1 MLVFVRH
8 WNARSGNAHSESTR
22 NESARSEETHSG
34 SASSDAEGGR
44 AHDIVE
50 KERLIGTYSIS
61 AERVWFTM
69 KHGIKRF
76 VVTCL
81 FAVGIFALGEK
92 VHAQSSSSGGQPQ
105 KQVTFGG
112 FGAININQHAAS
124 FNSLPGVPILLFNGA
139 TSPNAL
145 NLKNQVQ
152 FGASTGLGF
161 TIGGLADIPIA
172 DALNL
177 SLRLSYATHNATL
190 QATEDL
196 RRVGF
201 LNTRGDSV
209 TFFTGSARFNLT
221 PNLGSVGIEPLL
233 AWSPIASV
241 PNLRIFGGARVGFM
255 IQNSFS
261 QVEQLLDPV
270 SNTVWNN
277 GSIER
282 NNIPGQAIPNVQLL
296 NLTLTGGLGYEIPI
310 GQFMLA
316 PEAFYSYSLTPV
328 VSGISWNVNTIRGG
342 FSLRYVPEN
351 PPPPKEENPP
361 KKAPETIAQNTP
373 DTTTK
378 TPPQKDPPPPE
389 PPREFKKQPVFK
401 HADENPKGSL
411 NASISAFMVDSTGVE
426 VPLVRLKVEQFFAW
440 QMYPLMNYI
449 FFDQN
454 NANMPDRY
462 RLFKSKEETQ
472 NFSEQD
478 FHNVN
483 MLRVYYDVLN
493 IIGSRM
499 RSLSKAK
506 IQLVGCNNNVGL
518 EAGNIMLS
526 YRRADE
532 IRRYLIDIW
541 GVDSSRVTLQ
551 ARNLP
556 EKPTKSRDSLGIEE
570 NRRVEIYSDVWDV
583 LKPVLVND
591 TINIPEP
598 PTIRFRMNIKADD
611 GVAKSALNVNQG
623 ERSLKLFSMPG
634 KPDSTLDWNP
644 IIDWNTIADQSS
656 APSTP
661 DALKFGLDVVDKKG
675 EKANPNGSIPVELVT
690 VKKKREAGQIDKQLA
705 IYRLIL
711 FDFNSPSVG
720 ANNSRIINSFILD
733 NLKNGSKIDIT
744 GFTDK
749 LGNPD
754 VNMKLSSGRAK
765 SVADFIKWRDTQ
777 ARGVGGSRP
786 QYTNETPEGR
796 IYNRSVEVRVET
808 PVIIEGKPQEKQ

>member
-1 MLVFVRH
+1 MKHRIQWFVCSVILAFGLVAVSQ
-8 WNARSGNAHSESTR
+8 NMYAQNS
-22 NESARSEETHSG
+22 SG
-34 SASSDAEGGR
+34 STSTLKPVS
-44 AHDIVE
+44 
-50 KERLIGTYSIS
+50 
-61 AERVWFTM
+61 
-69 KHGIKRF
+69 
-76 VVTCL
+76 
-81 FAVGIFALGEK
+81 
-92 VHAQSSSSGGQPQ
+92 
-105 KQVTFGG
+105 FGG
-112 FGAININQHAAS
+112 FGAVNINQHMAS
-124 FNSLPGVPILLFNGA
+124 FNSLPGVPILLFSGL
-139 TSPNAL
+139 TSPNAIS
-145 NLKNQVQ
+145 LKNQVQ
-152 FGASTGLGF
+152 FGAATGLGF

-172 DALNL
+172 ETLNL

-196 RRVGF
+196 RNVGF
-201 LNTRGDSV
+201 LNARGDSV
-209 TFFTGSARFNLT
+209 AFFTGSARFNLT
-221 PNLGSVGIEPLL
+221 PNLGSIGIEPLL
-233 AWSPIASV
+233 AWSPIASL

-255 IQNSFS
+255 IQNSFT

-277 GSIER
+277 GTIER

-296 NLTLTGGLGYEIPI
+296 NLTLTGGLGYDIPI
-310 GQFMLA
+310 GQVVLA

-328 VSGISWNVNTIRGG
+328 VSGLAWNVNTIRGG

-351 PPPPKEENPP
+351 PPPPKEETPP
-361 KKAPETIAQNTP
+361 KKDPETIAQNTP
-373 DTTTK
+373 KDTVAK
-378 TPPQKDPPPPE
+378 EPKKDPPPPE

-454 NANMPDRY
+454 DPNMPERY
-462 RLFKSKEETQ
+462 RLFKSKEETK

-499 RSLSKAK
+499 KTLSKAK

-532 IRRYLIDIW
+532 IRRYLVDVW

-611 GVAKSALNVNQG
+611 GVAKSTLNVNQG
-623 ERSLKLFSMPG
+623 ERSLKLFSMSG

-661 DALKFGLDVVDKKG
+661 DALKFGLDVIDKKG
-675 EKANPNGSIPVELVT
+675 EKASPNGSIPVELVT

-720 ANNSRIINSFILD
+720 SNNSRIINSFILD

-808 PVIIEGKPQEKQ
+808 PVIIEGKPPEKQ

>member
-1 MLVFVRH
+1 
-8 WNARSGNAHSESTR
+8 
-22 NESARSEETHSG
+22 
-34 SASSDAEGGR
+34 
-44 AHDIVE
+44 
-50 KERLIGTYSIS
+50 
-61 AERVWFTM
+61 M
-69 KHGIKRF
+69 KHGVQCF
-76 VVTCL
+76 VFSFL
-81 FAVGIFALGEK
+81 FLSGLIVFGEK
-92 VHAQSSSSGGQPQ
+92 AHAQSSSVGASAQ
-105 KQVTFGG
+105 KTVSFGG
-112 FGAININQHAAS
+112 FGAVNINQHTAS
-124 FNSLPGVPILLFNGA
+124 FNSLPGVPILLFSGA
-139 TSPNAL
+139 TSPNAV

-152 FGASTGLGF
+152 FGAATGLGF
-161 TIGGLADIPIA
+161 TIGGLADIPIL
-172 DALNL
+172 DVLNL

-201 LNTRGDSV
+201 LNARGDSV
-209 TFFTGSARFNLT
+209 SFFTGSARFNLT

-233 AWSPIASV
+233 AWSPIASL

-255 IQNSFS
+255 IQNSFT

-277 GSIER
+277 GTIER

-296 NLTLTGGLGYEIPI
+296 NLTLTGGLGYDIPI

-328 VSGISWNVNTIRGG
+328 IGGVSWNVNTIRGG

-351 PPPPKEENPP
+351 PPPPKEETTAP
-361 KKAPETIAQNTP
+361 KKDPETIAQNTP
-373 DTTTK
+373 QDTVAK
-378 TPPQKDPPPPE
+378 EPKKDPPPPE
-389 PPREFKKQPVFK
+389 PPKEFKKQPVFK

-449 FFDQN
+449 FFEQN
-454 NANMPDRY
+454 NAGVPDRY
-462 RLFKSKEETQ
+462 RLFKSKEETK

-499 RSLSKAK
+499 RTLSNAK

-532 IRRYLIDIW
+532 IRRYLVDVW

-611 GVAKSALNVNQG
+611 GVAKSTLNVNQG
-623 ERSLKLFSMPG
+623 ERSLKLFSMSG

-675 EKANPNGSIPVELVT
+675 EKASPNGSIPVELVT
-690 VKKKREAGQIDKQLA
+690 VKKKREAGQQDKQLA

-808 PVIIEGKPQEKQ
+808 PVIIDGKPQEKQ

>member
-1 MLVFVRH
+1 MKRIRQLFV
-8 WNARSGNAHSESTR
+8 WST
-22 NESARSEETHSG
+22 ALLFG
-34 SASSDAEGGR
+34 IVPLAEP
-44 AHDIVE
+44 IP
-50 KERLIGTYSIS
+50 L
-61 AERVWFTM
+61 
-69 KHGIKRF
+69 
-76 VVTCL
+76 
-81 FAVGIFALGEK
+81 
-92 VHAQSSSSGGQPQ
+92 HAQSSSSSSSLLP
-105 KQVTFGG
+105 KPVSFGG
-112 FGAININQHAAS
+112 FAAVNINQHAAS
-124 FNSLPGVPILLFNGA
+124 FNSLPGVPILLFNGV
-139 TSPNAL
+139 TSPQAL
-145 NLKNQVQ
+145 LLKNQVL
-152 FGASTGLGF
+152 FGDATGVGF
-161 TIGGLADIPIA
+161 TIGGLADIPIL
-172 DALNL
+172 DVLNL
-177 SLRLSYATHNATL
+177 SLRVSYATHNANL

-201 LNTRGDSV
+201 LNARGDSV
-209 TFFTGSARFNLT
+209 AFFTGTGRFTLT
-221 PNLGSVGIEPLL
+221 PNLGTVGIEPLL
-233 AWSPIASV
+233 AWSPLESV
-241 PNLRIFGGARVGFM
+241 PNLRIYGGARIGFM
-255 IQNSFS
+255 IQSSFT
-261 QVEQLLDPV
+261 QVEQLVDPA
-270 SNTVWNN
+270 SNAVWNN

-282 NNIPGQAIPNVQLL
+282 NNIPGQAIPSLQPLNV
-296 NLTLTGGLGYEIPI
+296 TLTGGLGYDIPI
-310 GQFMLA
+310 GRFMLA
-316 PEAFYSYSLTPV
+316 PEAFYSYSLTPF
-328 VSGISWNVNTIRGG
+328 VSGISWNANTIRGG
-342 FSLRYVPEN
+342 FSLRYIPEP
-351 PPPPKEENPP
+351 PPPPKEEAPP
-361 KKAPETIAQNTP
+361 KKDPEPIAANTPP
-373 DTTTK
+373 DTTSQQPK
-378 TPPQKDPPPPE
+378 KEDPPPE
-389 PPREFKKQPVFK
+389 PPREFKRPPVFK
-401 HADENPKGSL
+401 HADENKKGSL

-449 FFDQN
+449 FFEQN
-454 NANMPDRY
+454 SPSVPERY
-462 RLFKSKEETQ
+462 RLFKTPEETKT
-472 NFSEQD
+472 FSEQD

-493 IIGSRM
+493 IIGNRL
-499 RSLSKAK
+499 RNLPNAK

-518 EAGNIMLS
+518 EASNIPLS

-541 GVDSSRVTLQ
+541 GVDSSRVQLQ

-611 GVAKSALNVNQG
+611 GVAKSTLNVKQG
-623 ERSLKLFSMPG
+623 ERSLKLFSVSG
-634 KPDSTLDWNP
+634 RPDSTLDWSP

-656 APSTP
+656 APNTP
-661 DALKFGLDVVDKKG
+661 DALKFGLDVIDKKG
-675 EKANPNGSIPVELVT
+675 EEVHPLGSIPVELIT
-690 VKKKREAGQIDKQLA
+690 VKKKREAGNIDKQLA

-720 ANNSRIINSFILD
+720 TNNSRIINSFILD

-765 SVADFIKWRDTQ
+765 SVADYIKWRDTQ

-808 PVIIEGKPQEKQ
+808 PVIIE